1 MCFQDLNTGEK
12 KKQKKKKKNKLAL
25 CLGLQKEERKPE
37 EVVKE
42 NNLDEIK
49 VDGDDDA
56 IDRAIFQSKLQEI
69 DENRAATTSLGSE
82 EAETTFVEIH
92 LQANSQRQPSG
103 KSVSFPQD
111 LTSEKC

>member
-1 MCFQDLNTGEK
+1 M
-12 KKQKKKKKNKLAL
+12 AL

-56 IDRAIFQSKLQEI
+56 IDRAIFQSKLQGT
-69 DENRAATTSLGSE
+69 DENRAATTSLRSE
-82 EAETTFVEIH
+82 EAGTTIVEIH
-92 LQANSQRQPSG
+92 PQANSQR
-103 KSVSFPQD
+103 
-111 LTSEKC
+111 